1 MPVIGCYDGSGMGQ
15 SIEVNSIMDE
25 HIGNSHEPSWFKFHR
40 YWVEDSPV
48 FANAEYFRIFVW
60 LLNRVRHKPGSV
72 ALQSGQVVHLDT
84 NECIVGR
91 QAAARALNMSESTF
105 RNRLEKLAELGAITL
120 KKDRSFTRV
129 SVVISSG
136 LKPKKDNP
144 RTRQGQPED
153 NPRTRQGQPED
164 TNKTNETDQTNE
176 TKKNHHTDERESSGV
191 AAFPPTIEQIESS
204 IDEYI
209 RTISANERT
218 RELEQ
223 EIETLKTKAEA
234 IRTEALERVQSGTI
248 VKHSHEYRKAVEEHE
263 KVLSEAKSK
272 QLSLDLKIAY
282 NDLHT
287 ERKKDLAR
295 EFLNYWDSEDWKK
308 NGRPIKLSA
317 EINKWTQRE
326 VSQKH
331 NPRQATR
338 SRSNAEKNRKLVVD
352 AYANLPKY

>member
-1 MPVIGCYDGSGMGQ
+1 
-15 SIEVNSIMDE
+15 
-25 HIGNSHEPSWFKFHR
+25 
-40 YWVEDSPV
+40 V

-164 TNKTNETDQTNE
+164 TNKTNETDE
-176 TKKNHHTDERESSGV
+176 TKKTNHTDERESSGV
-191 AAFPPTIEQIESS
+191 AAFPPTIEQIESL

-209 RTISANERT
+209 RTISANEKT
-218 RELEQ
+218 QELEQ
-223 EIETLKTKAEA
+223 EIKALETKAES
-234 IRTEALERVQSGTI
+234 IKTEALGQVQSGTI
-248 VKHSHEYRKAVEEHE
+248 VKHSHEYSKAVDEH
-263 KVLSEAKSK
+263 KRVLGEAESK
-272 QLSLDLKIAY
+272 RIVLGLAMALD
-282 NDLHT
+282 DLNSIQ
-287 ERKKDLAR
+287 KKDLAR
-295 EFLNYWDSEDWKK
+295 EFFNYWDSADWKK
-308 NGRPIKLSA
+308 NGRLIKLSA

-326 VSQKH
+326 ISNKH
-331 NPRQATR
+331 NPRQAK
-338 SRSNAEKNRKLVVD
+338 KNRKPLVD
-352 AYANLPKY
+352 PYANLRKY

>member
-1 MPVIGCYDGSGMGQ
+1 
-15 SIEVNSIMDE
+15 MDE
-25 HIGNSHEPSWFKFHR
+25 HIDKSYEPSWFKFHR
-40 YWVEDSPV
+40 YWIEDSPV

-153 NPRTRQGQPED
+153 
-164 TNKTNETDQTNE
+164 TNKTNETDE
-176 TKKNHHTDERESSGV
+176 TKKTNHTDERESSGV
-191 AAFPPTIEQIESS
+191 AAFPPTIEQIESL

-209 RTISANERT
+209 RTISANEKT
-218 RELEQ
+218 QELEQ
-223 EIETLKTKAEA
+223 EIKALETKAES
-234 IRTEALERVQSGTI
+234 IKTEALGQVQSGTI
-248 VKHSHEYRKAVEEHE
+248 VKDSYEYSKAVDEH
-263 KVLSEAKSK
+263 KRVLGEAETKRIVLGLAMAQDELNSV
-272 QLSLDLKIAY
+272 Q
-282 NDLHT
+282 
-287 ERKKDLAR
+287 KKDLAR
-295 EFLNYWDSEDWKK
+295 EFFNYWDSADWKK
-308 NGRPIKLSA
+308 NGRLIKLSA

-326 VSQKH
+326 ISNKH
-331 NPRQATR
+331 NPRQAK
-338 SRSNAEKNRKLVVD
+338 KNRKPLVD
-352 AYANLPKY
+352 PYANLRKY

>member
-1 MPVIGCYDGSGMGQ
+1 
-15 SIEVNSIMDE
+15 MDE
-25 HIGNSHEPSWFKFHR
+25 HIDKSYEPSWFKFHR
-40 YWVEDSPV
+40 YWIEDSPV

-164 TNKTNETDQTNE
+164 TNKTNETDE
-176 TKKNHHTDERESSGV
+176 TKKTNHTDERESSGV
-191 AAFPPTIEQIESS
+191 AAFPPTIEQIESL

-209 RTISANERT
+209 RTISANEKT
-218 RELEQ
+218 QELEQ
-223 EIETLKTKAEA
+223 EIKALETKAES
-234 IRTEALERVQSGTI
+234 IKTEALGQVQSGTI
-248 VKHSHEYRKAVEEHE
+248 VKDSYEYSKAVDEH
-263 KVLSEAKSK
+263 KRVLGEAETKRIVLGLAMAQDELNSV
-272 QLSLDLKIAY
+272 Q
-282 NDLHT
+282 
-287 ERKKDLAR
+287 KKDLAR
-295 EFLNYWDSEDWKK
+295 EFFNYWDSADWKK
-308 NGRPIKLSA
+308 NGRLIKLSA

-326 VSQKH
+326 ISNKH
-331 NPRQATR
+331 NPRQAK
-338 SRSNAEKNRKLVVD
+338 KNRKPLVD
-352 AYANLPKY
+352 PYANLRKY

>member
-129 SVVISSG
+129 SVVIPSG
-136 LKPKKDNP
+136 LKPKKDNL

-209 RTISANERT
+209 RTISANEKT

-223 EIETLKTKAEA
+223 EIKALETKAES
-234 IRTEALERVQSGTI
+234 IKTEALGQVQSGTI
-248 VKHSHEYRKAVEEHE
+248 VKDSYEYSKAVDEHNR
-263 KVLSEAKSK
+263 VLGEAESK
-272 QLSLDLKIAY
+272 RIVLGLAMALD
-282 NDLHT
+282 DLNSIQ
-287 ERKKDLAR
+287 KKDLAR
-295 EFLNYWDSEDWKK
+295 EFFNYWDSADWKK

-326 VSQKH
+326 ISKKH
-331 NPRQATR
+331 NPGQATR

-352 AYANLPKY
+352 AYANLRKY

>member
-40 YWVEDSPV
+40 YWIEDSPV

-164 TNKTNETDQTNE
+164 TNKTNETDE
-176 TKKNHHTDERESSGV
+176 TKKTNHTDERESSGV
-191 AAFPPTIEQIESS
+191 AAFPPTIEQIESL

-209 RTISANERT
+209 RTISANEKT
-218 RELEQ
+218 QELEQ
-223 EIETLKTKAEA
+223 EIKALETKAES
-234 IRTEALERVQSGTI
+234 IKTEALGQVQSGTI
-248 VKHSHEYRKAVEEHE
+248 VKDSYEYSKAVDEH
-263 KVLSEAKSK
+263 KRVLGEAETKRIVLGLAMA
-272 QLSLDLKIAY
+272 QDDL
-282 NDLHT
+282 NSVQ
-287 ERKKDLAR
+287 KKDLAR
-295 EFLNYWDSEDWKK
+295 EFFNYWDSADWKK
-308 NGRPIKLSA
+308 NGRLIKLSA

-326 VSQKH
+326 ISNKH
-331 NPRQATR
+331 NPRQAK
-338 SRSNAEKNRKLVVD
+338 KNRKPVVD
-352 AYANLPKY
+352 PYANLPKY

>member
-1 MPVIGCYDGSGMGQ
+1 
-15 SIEVNSIMDE
+15 MDE

-40 YWVEDSPV
+40 YWIEDSPV

-164 TNKTNETDQTNE
+164 TNKTNETDE
-176 TKKNHHTDERESSGV
+176 TKKTNHTDERESSGV
-191 AAFPPTIEQIESS
+191 AAFPPTIEQIESL

-209 RTISANERT
+209 RTISANEKT
-218 RELEQ
+218 QELEQ
-223 EIETLKTKAEA
+223 EIKALETKAES
-234 IRTEALERVQSGTI
+234 IKTEALGQVQSGTI
-248 VKHSHEYRKAVEEHE
+248 VKDSYEYSKAVDEH
-263 KVLSEAKSK
+263 KRVLGEAETKRIVLGLAMAQDELNSV
-272 QLSLDLKIAY
+272 Q
-282 NDLHT
+282 
-287 ERKKDLAR
+287 KKDLAR
-295 EFLNYWDSEDWKK
+295 EFFNYWDSADWKK
-308 NGRPIKLSA
+308 NGRLIKLSA

-326 VSQKH
+326 ISNKH
-331 NPRQATR
+331 NPRQAK
-338 SRSNAEKNRKLVVD
+338 KNRKPLVD
-352 AYANLPKY
+352 PYANLRKY

>member
-40 YWVEDSPV
+40 YWIEDSPV

-164 TNKTNETDQTNE
+164 TNKTNETDE
-176 TKKNHHTDERESSGV
+176 TKKTNHTDERESSGV
-191 AAFPPTIEQIESS
+191 AAFPPTIEQIESL

-209 RTISANERT
+209 RTISANEKT
-218 RELEQ
+218 QELEQ
-223 EIETLKTKAEA
+223 EIKALETKAES
-234 IRTEALERVQSGTI
+234 IKTEALGQVQSGTI
-248 VKHSHEYRKAVEEHE
+248 VKDSYEYSKAVDEH
-263 KVLSEAKSK
+263 KRVLGEAETKRIVLGLAMAQDELNSV
-272 QLSLDLKIAY
+272 Q
-282 NDLHT
+282 
-287 ERKKDLAR
+287 KKDLAR
-295 EFLNYWDSEDWKK
+295 EFFNYWDSADWKK
-308 NGRPIKLSA
+308 NGRLIKLSA

-326 VSQKH
+326 ISNKH
-331 NPRQATR
+331 NPRQAK
-338 SRSNAEKNRKLVVD
+338 KNRKPLVD
-352 AYANLPKY
+352 PYANLRKY

>member
-1 MPVIGCYDGSGMGQ
+1 M
-15 SIEVNSIMDE
+15 
-25 HIGNSHEPSWFKFHR
+25 
-40 YWVEDSPV
+40 

-164 TNKTNETDQTNE
+164 TNKTNETDE
-176 TKKNHHTDERESSGV
+176 TKKTNHTDERESSGV
-191 AAFPPTIEQIESS
+191 AAFPPTIEQIESL

-209 RTISANERT
+209 RTISANEKT

-223 EIETLKTKAEA
+223 EIKALETKAES
-234 IRTEALERVQSGTI
+234 IKTEALGQVQSGTI
-248 VKHSHEYRKAVEEHE
+248 VKDSYEYSKAVDEH
-263 KVLSEAKSK
+263 KRVLGEAETKRIVLGLAMAQDELNSV
-272 QLSLDLKIAY
+272 Q
-282 NDLHT
+282 
-287 ERKKDLAR
+287 KKDLAR
-295 EFLNYWDSEDWKK
+295 EFFNYWDSADWKK
-308 NGRPIKLSA
+308 NGRLIKLSA

-326 VSQKH
+326 ISNKH
-331 NPRQATR
+331 NPRQAK
-338 SRSNAEKNRKLVVD
+338 KNRKPVVD
-352 AYANLPKY
+352 PYANLPKY